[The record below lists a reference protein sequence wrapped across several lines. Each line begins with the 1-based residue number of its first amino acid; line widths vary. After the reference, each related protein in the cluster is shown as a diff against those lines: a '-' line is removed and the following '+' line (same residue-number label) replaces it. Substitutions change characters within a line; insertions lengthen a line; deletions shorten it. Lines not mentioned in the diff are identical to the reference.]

1 MSCEGEVTKL
11 ISQSRRKK
19 LFLFFLGPLGVIEFT
34 VNFIKDVRR
43 LDVKIHNAKVNAG
56 SLNLYLMFFS

>member
-1 MSCEGEVTKL
+1 M
-11 ISQSRRKK
+11 
-19 LFLFFLGPLGVIEFT
+19 
-34 VNFIKDVRR
+34 NFIKDVRR